1 MNQKDIDTQKMVDLK
16 DVVTVYLG
24 KPNKCMCG
32 CSGDYAYTSHNHIYG
47 GKDRGYKVSS
57 DEISDRKVRARLKR
71 FYNDDQEAENIKDY
85 IFTKV
90 IDDRQITVYLK
101 REEK

>member
-1 MNQKDIDTQKMVDLK
+1 MFDLK

-71 FYNDDQEAENIKDY
+71 FYNDDQDAENIKDY